1 MKLFKCNTVAQFK
14 IGIWLTEQG
23 IEPEDIA
30 SAELLGLN
38 VVKITNPAG
47 QYMII
52 RWVDGHAEIDQS

>member
-23 IEPEDIA
+23 INQEDIA
-30 SAELLGLN
+30 SVELLGLN
-38 VVKITNPAG
+38 RVKITNPAG

-52 RWVDGHAEIDQS
+52 HWMDDHAVIE